1 MTAIG
6 FVGLGTMGA
15 PMAANL
21 LKGGHD
27 LVVYDLN
34 PAAVARLTVQG
45 ARSAPSL
52 AALAG
57 AVDIVF
63 TMLPDAPDVEQA
75 MTGADGILAGI
86 RPGTA
91 YVDMSTIDP
100 ETTRRLGALCQ
111 AKGIAMID
119 SPVGKTVD
127 HAIAGTSTLMLGG
140 DEAAIAR
147 VEPVLRLMGKD
158 LIRCGGLGMGQ
169 AMKLVNNLLA
179 SVLITASSEA
189 LVAGAKAGLSLDTM
203 LSVLRTTMA
212 WNNQLAVAMHAR
224 ALKGDFEPGFM
235 VKLAHKDCRL
245 AIGMNEALGGAT
257 PVGAATLAALGEA
270 MAHGLADKDVGA
282 VLKLRED
289 ESGVTVR
296 LAEG

>member
-1 MTAIG
+1 MTTIG
-6 FVGLGTMGA
+6 FIGLGTMGA
-15 PMAANL
+15 PMATNL
-21 LKGGHD
+21 LKGGHE
-27 LVVYDLN
+27 LVVFDLN
-34 PAAVARLTVQG
+34 PQAVERLVAAG
-45 ARSAPSL
+45 ARAGRSISDT
-52 AALAG
+52 AAA
-57 AVDIVF
+57 ANVVF

-75 MTGADGILAGI
+75 ATASDGILAGI
-86 RPGTA
+86 KAGSI

-100 ETTRRLGALCQ
+100 TTTRRLGVLFA

-140 DEAAIAR
+140 DEAVIAA
-147 VEPVLRLMGKD
+147 VEPVLRLMGQD

-179 SVLITASSEA
+179 SVLIAASSEA
-189 LVAGAKAGLSLDTM
+189 LVAGKKAGLTLDTM
-203 LSVLRTTMA
+203 ISVLKTTMA
-212 WNNQLAVAMHAR
+212 WNNQLAIAMHAR

-245 AIGMNEALGGAT
+245 AVGMNEAMGISS
-257 PVGAATLAALGEA
+257 PVGAATLAALTEA

-282 VLKLRED
+282 LLKLRED
-289 ESGVTVR
+289 EAGVTVR
-296 LAEG
+296 LGAE